1 MPQKQKTQI
10 KFQDLTKIRVL
21 PFRFLYLER
30 KIFYHQSNQNTMGL
44 FSFLKNAGAKLFKRK
59 KADVTVPEEAEK
71 VHETNVEALRSAVA
85 DLGIEVKDFFVDLQE
100 DTVIVFG
107 EVNSQADKEKIVLT
121 LGNVEGIDQV
131 DDRMTVIEPEP
142 EADFYE
148 VKKGDSL
155 SKIAKVYY
163 GDALKYPHIFEANK
177 PMLKDPNLIY
187 PGQVLRIPKL

>member
-1 MPQKQKTQI
+1 
-10 KFQDLTKIRVL
+10 
-21 PFRFLYLER
+21 
-30 KIFYHQSNQNTMGL
+30 MGL

-59 KADVTVPEEAEK
+59 KEEVNKPEEAEV

-85 DLGIEVKDFFVDLQE
+85 ELGIEVKDFFVDLQE

-107 EVNSQADKEKIVLT
+107 EVNSQADKEKIILT
-121 LGNVEGIDQV
+121 LGNVEGVEQV

-142 EADFYE
+142 EATFYE

-155 SKIAKVYY
+155 SKIAKAHY
-163 GDALKYPHIFEANK
+163 GDAMKYPVIFEANK

-187 PGQVLRIPKL
+187 PGQVLRIPQL